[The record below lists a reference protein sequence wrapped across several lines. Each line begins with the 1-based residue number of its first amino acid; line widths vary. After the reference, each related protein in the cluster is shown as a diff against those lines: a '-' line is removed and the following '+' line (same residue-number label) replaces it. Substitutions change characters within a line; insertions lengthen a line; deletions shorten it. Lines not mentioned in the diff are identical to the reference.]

1 MNLNN
6 NESVMHDNF
15 DTEPE
20 VLKAKIT
27 GETARIQW
35 SELQKFYASGAV
47 IEVIAGL
54 DLVEVA
60 YAFALDDKAKVAAWL
75 QANQVR
81 RVDDAQAS
89 AWYQQNAELWAVVV
103 SPWVLV
109 QDKRLH

>member
-1 MNLNN
+1 
-6 NESVMHDNF
+6 MHDNF

-27 GETARIQW
+27 GETARIHW
-35 SELQKFYASGAV
+35 HELQKFYAAGAV
-47 IEVIAGL
+47 IEVTAGL

-60 YAFALDDKAKVAAWL
+60 YAFAVDDKSTVGVWL
-75 QANQVR
+75 QDNLVR
-81 RVDDAQAS
+81 RVDDALAS
-89 AWYQQNAELWAVVV
+89 SWYQQNAELWAVVV

>member
-1 MNLNN
+1 
-6 NESVMHDNF
+6 MHDNF

-27 GETARIQW
+27 GETARIHW
-35 SELQKFYASGAV
+35 HELQKFYAAGAV
-47 IEVIAGL
+47 VEVVAGL

-60 YAFALDDKAKVAAWL
+60 YAFAVDDKAKVGVWL

-81 RVDDAQAS
+81 RVDDVLAS
-89 AWYQQNAELWAVVV
+89 TWYQQNAELWAVVV